1 MIVNVLKNEKNHL
14 EVELENL
21 TIAEL
26 IRNSLWDDSAV
37 TLAAWKRE
45 HPTKHPVLII
55 RTSGKS
61 AKKALTDSIER
72 MKKLNEKVL
81 AEVKKIVKK

>member
-72 MKKLNEKVL
+72 MKKLNEKIL